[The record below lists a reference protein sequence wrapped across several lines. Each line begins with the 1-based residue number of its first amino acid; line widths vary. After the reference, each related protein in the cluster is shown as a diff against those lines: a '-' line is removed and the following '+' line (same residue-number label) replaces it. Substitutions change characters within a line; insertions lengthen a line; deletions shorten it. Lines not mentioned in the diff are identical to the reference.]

1 MRPRRRVA
9 VAESAELQSSS
20 PQLICPVGG
29 LARGESGPHGH
40 TVDQQFPPCRRG
52 HQPRIAAVRQVR
64 LRPSQPG
71 PTRCHRRGSDRA
83 VRSSSPE
90 TCQTLLS
97 LVAAAVQEADHS
109 RHERFRFGSLNRP
122 HLRWRVCAP
131 KRWLASKPDYDTVTW
146 VDHAPRPL
154 RAGLA
159 RTSWD

>member
-1 MRPRRRVA
+1 MATLSTNSSHRVA
-9 VAESAELQSSS
+9 ETTSHESLLYDKSDSAPARPYSMSS
-20 PQLICPVGG
+20 PRFGQ
-29 LARGESGPHGH
+29 
-40 TVDQQFPPCRRG
+40 
-52 HQPRIAAVRQVR
+52 
-64 LRPSQPG
+64 
-71 PTRCHRRGSDRA
+71 A

-90 TCQTLLS
+90 TCQRLLS

-131 KRWLASKPDYDTVTW
+131 KRWFASKPDYDTVTW
-146 VDHAPRPL
+146 VDHAPRSL